1 MEILMDKTI
10 ISNTPTKAATAAA
23 RVFIHDM
30 MAGREH
36 LAYQFIDANA
46 ETRAEI
52 TNGNAYY
59 QGARFIDLP
68 EQPVSR
74 LSQTFDTMRR
84 TMETAAVEQYGIP
97 LDASAIKEKLNL
109 AKAQAKED
117 GGSYERHTARYIM
130 PLSNGMSIG
139 FDCERLLTDIKMLGV
154 KDIMIRL
161 PLKPHDP
168 AILYGKN
175 GRILQCPCRI

>member
-1 MEILMDKTI
+1 MP

-23 RVFIHDM
+23 RVFINDHPLGVD
-30 MAGREH
+30 H
-36 LAYQFIDANA
+36 LAYQFIDINI
-46 ETRAEI
+46 EGCAEI

-59 QGARFIDLP
+59 QGARFTDLP
-68 EQPVSR
+68 EQPVSTQ
-74 LSQTFDTMRR
+74 SKTFDTMRR
-84 TMETAAVEQYGIP
+84 TMETAVVQNDAVP
-97 LDASAIKEKLNL
+97 LDANAIKERLNL

-117 GGSYERHTARYIM
+117 GGSYARHTARYIM

-139 FDCERLLTDIKMLGV
+139 FDCERLLTDIKMLGG

-161 PLKPHDP
+161 PFKPHDP

-175 GRILQCPCRI
+175 GRILQCPIRL

>member
-1 MEILMDKTI
+1 MP

-23 RVFIHDM
+23 RVFIHDIRPAM
-30 MAGREH
+30 EH
-36 LAYQFIDANA
+36 FAYQFIDANA
-46 ETRAEI
+46 ENCAEI

-74 LSQTFDTMRR
+74 LSQTFDAMRR
-84 TMETAAVEQYGIP
+84 TMETAVVQNDAVP
-97 LDASAIKEKLNL
+97 LDADAIKSKLNFV
-109 AKAQAKED
+109 KAQAKED

-130 PLSNGMSIG
+130 GLETGEQIG
-139 FDCERLLTDIKMLGV
+139 FDCERLLTDIKMLGG

-175 GRILQCPCRI
+175 GRILQCPIRL

>member
-1 MEILMDKTI
+1 MS
-10 ISNTPTKAATAAA
+10 ISNIPTKAATAAA

-36 LAYQFIDANA
+36 FAYQFIDENAAN
-46 ETRAEI
+46 RAEI

-68 EQPVSR
+68 EKPVSR
-74 LSQTFDTMRR
+74 LSQTFDAMRR
-84 TMETAAVEQYGIP
+84 TMETAVVQNDAVP
-97 LDASAIKEKLNL
+97 LDADAIKERLNL

-130 PLSNGMSIG
+130 ELESGEQIG
-139 FDCERLLTDIKMLGV
+139 FDCERLLTDIKMLGG

-161 PLKPHDP
+161 PLKPHNP
-168 AILYGKN
+168 AVLYGKN

>member
-1 MEILMDKTI
+1 MS
-10 ISNTPTKAATAAA
+10 ISNTPTKAETAAA
-23 RVFIHDM
+23 RVFINDHPLGVD
-30 MAGREH
+30 H
-36 LAYQFIDANA
+36 LAYQFIDINI
-46 ETRAEI
+46 EGCGEI

-59 QGARFIDLP
+59 YGARYADLP
-68 EQPVSR
+68 ELPVSTA
-74 LSQTFDTMRR
+74 QKTFDAMRR
-84 TMETAAVEQYGIP
+84 TMETAVVQNDAVP
-97 LDASAIKEKLNL
+97 LDADAIKSKLNF

-139 FDCERLLTDIKMLGV
+139 FDCERLLTDIKMLGG

-161 PLKPHDP
+161 PFKPHDP

-175 GRILQCPCRI
+175 GRILQCPIRL

>member
-1 MEILMDKTI
+1 MP

-23 RVFIHDM
+23 RVFINDHPLGVD
-30 MAGREH
+30 H

-46 ETRAEI
+46 ENCAEI

-59 QGARFIDLP
+59 QGARFTDLP
-68 EQPVSR
+68 QQPISSVPK
-74 LSQTFDTMRR
+74 TFDTMRR
-84 TMETAAVEQYGIP
+84 TMETAVVEQYGIP
-97 LDASAIKEKLNL
+97 LDANAIKERLNL

-139 FDCERLLTDIKMLGV
+139 FDCERLLTDIKMLGG
-154 KDIMIRL
+154 KDIIIKL
-161 PLKPHDP
+161 PFRPIDP
-168 AILYGKN
+168 AILHGKN
-175 GRILQCPCRI
+175 GRILQCPIRL